1 MPNLRNLALL
11 ASVSLGS
18 MMHCSA
24 AFAAVEAPEQADQ
37 APSSAS
43 PQGSLEDIVV
53 TAQKRSESINKVGMS
68 INAASSEQL
77 VKLGVTDIS
86 QLAKIVPGFA
96 YNVTAFGL
104 PVYTI
109 RGVGYQES
117 SLAAGPAVS
126 VYVNEVP
133 LPYAAQ
139 TLGATLDLE
148 RVEVLK
154 GPQGTLFG
162 SNATGGAINYI
173 AAQPTDR
180 LSFGVR
186 GSYGRFNTTD
196 LAGFVS
202 GPLTSTLSA
211 RLALRSVQS
220 NDWQKSY
227 SRSDTNGS
235 QNQLFGRLL
244 LNWQPTDSLKIGLNL
259 NAWRDRSD
267 TQAPQLI
274 GKISALGVP
283 ALLAPEFV
291 AFPLAPERARAADWD
306 PDRSFRNNNR
316 SYQAALRIDYDLSDD
331 ITLTALSS
339 YQKYKRFQP
348 VDVDGT
354 PFDLFYLENS
364 GHIETFFEELRLAG
378 KIADRGNWLIGAN
391 YQHDDV
397 FDNTDVSIT
406 RASQRV
412 ISSGVVNRNTQKM
425 KTYAAYANVDYE
437 ILDGLKLLGGLR
449 YTKADRSY
457 VGCSLDPGDGSFSAA
472 VNAILP
478 RANPAV
484 PGGCIS
490 TNSSGEFGLISDTL
504 NQHNIS
510 WRAGVNYEPQPG
522 TLLYANV
529 SKGYK
534 AGSFPNLTV
543 LLPEQVRPVT
553 QESLLAYE
561 VGFKAA
567 LFDRSLQLN
576 GAAFYYDYTNKQ
588 VRGVTEIPPI
598 GTLET
603 LVNIPKSH
611 VVGFELSANWRP
623 FDGLT
628 IAPSI
633 TLTKSKIKGPFIN
646 GTSAST
652 TVDFGGQPFP
662 YTPKWSG
669 NTDAEYRWNVNSDLT
684 AFVGGNVSYQTST
697 NGSVGQPELFRL
709 RGYAL
714 LDLRAGI
721 SGPNDRW
728 TASIWGRNVTNV
740 YYWTAAT
747 RGSDAA
753 VRYAG
758 MPVTYGVSFNFRY

>member
-1 MPNLRNLALL
+1 MPNLKYFALL

-18 MMHCSA
+18 LANGSA
-24 AFAAVEAPEQADQ
+24 VFAAVDTPEQTDQ
-37 APSSAS
+37 ASSS
-43 PQGSLEDIVV
+43 GEPQGTFGEIVV

-173 AAQPTDR
+173 AAQPTDS
-180 LSFGVR
+180 LSFGGR

-211 RLALRSVQS
+211 RLAVRSLQS

-291 AFPLAPERARAADWD
+291 AFPLAPETARAADWD
-306 PDRSFRNNNR
+306 PGRSFRNNNR

-397 FDNTDVSIT
+397 FDNTDASIT
-406 RASQRV
+406 RSSQRV
-412 ISSGVVNRNTQKM
+412 ISNGVINRNTQKM
-425 KTYAAYANVDYE
+425 ETYAAYANVDYE
-437 ILDGLKLLGGLR
+437 ILDSLKLLGGIR

-457 VGCSLDPGDGSFSAA
+457 VGCSLDPGDGSFAAA
-472 VNAILP
+472 VNGIFP
-478 RANPAV
+478 RTNPAV

-490 TNSSGEFGLISDTL
+490 TNSSGEFGLISDNL

-510 WRAGVNYEPQPG
+510 WRAGLNYEPQAG
-522 TLLYANV
+522 TL
-529 SKGYK
+529 
-534 AGSFPNLTV
+534 
-543 LLPEQVRPVT
+543 
-553 QESLLAYE
+553 
-561 VGFKAA
+561 
-567 LFDRSLQLN
+567 
-576 GAAFYYDYTNKQ
+576 
-588 VRGVTEIPPI
+588 
-598 GTLET
+598 
-603 LVNIPKSH
+603 
-611 VVGFELSANWRP
+611 
-623 FDGLT
+623 
-628 IAPSI
+628 
-633 TLTKSKIKGPFIN
+633 
-646 GTSAST
+646 
-652 TVDFGGQPFP
+652 
-662 YTPKWSG
+662 
-669 NTDAEYRWNVNSDLT
+669 
-684 AFVGGNVSYQTST
+684 
-697 NGSVGQPELFRL
+697 
-709 RGYAL
+709 
-714 LDLRAGI
+714 
-721 SGPNDRW
+721 
-728 TASIWGRNVTNV
+728 
-740 YYWTAAT
+740 
-747 RGSDAA
+747 
-753 VRYAG
+753 
-758 MPVTYGVSFNFRY
+758 